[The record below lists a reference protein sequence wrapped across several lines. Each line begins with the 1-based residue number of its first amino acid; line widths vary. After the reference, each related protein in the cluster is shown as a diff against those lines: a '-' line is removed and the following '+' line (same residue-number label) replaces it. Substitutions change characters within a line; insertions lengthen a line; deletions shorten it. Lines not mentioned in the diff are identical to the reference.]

1 MTTQAGSWY
10 LTNGHLTTYVK
21 LQVSHVP
28 GMPRNFPPRD
38 SDPDMHHSMCVAHVP
53 WCMPGS
59 LTSGFLWSRWRRKRS
74 RHSPPMQNPKFYV
87 SGERSMGNEGVSSVQ
102 CILDISQSH
111 FSTILTMDTH
121 TIARPSWRGIVC
133 LLWMQSLS
141 HVFPLLVTRCMQYHV
156 I

>member
-10 LTNGHLTTYVK
+10 LTNGPLITYVK

-28 GMPRNFPPRD
+28 GMPGNFSPRD
-38 SDPDMHHSMCVAHVP
+38 SDPDMHHDMCVAHVP

-74 RHSPPMQNPKFYV
+74 RHSPPMHNPKFYA
-87 SGERSMGNEGVSSVQ
+87 SGERSMGNEGLSSGQ
-102 CILDISQSH
+102 CILDISRSH

-121 TIARPSWRGIVC
+121 TIRRPSGRGMVC

-141 HVFPLLVTRCMQYHV
+141 YVFPLLVTRCMQYHV